1 MAKINARK
9 VEWSINVVGKDNYT
23 TIEIKLKEIQ
33 NFVEMKKNLNHTS
46 WIQLLN
52 IHITYIYFYTYMF
65 KGQIRKWKLY

>member
-1 MAKINARK
+1 
-9 VEWSINVVGKDNYT
+9 
-23 TIEIKLKEIQ
+23 LKETQ
-33 NFVEMKKNLNHTS
+33 NFIEMKKNLNHTS